1 MENKRYLNK
10 VLDHLVRNTKI
21 DYEIYDKRYETNGI
35 ITFPFRLTLHTSS
48 FSLPFHLFP
57 LMVPTYSFE
66 IYCKNQFGL
75 TDDEVSY
82 VWEEY
87 KKIIKEKINQ

>member
-1 MENKRYLNK
+1 MENKRYLDK
-10 VLDHLVRNTKI
+10 VIEHLVRGTKI
-21 DYEIYDKRYETNGI
+21 DYDKEEIEFLSLFKQ
-35 ITFPFRLTLHTSS
+35 PFTSPIFIS
-48 FSLPFHLFP
+48 QIL
-57 LMVPTYSFE
+57 
-66 IYCKNQFGL
+66 IYRHPYVFKEYCVNTFGL